1 MRLGFVRDVSETITT
16 QPFTNSHA
24 AQGWGSIG
32 ILTLA
37 SNLSWQLLAHVQ
49 IKSRGLVCWRM
60 GSRASHGEISKVLS
74 AVSTLPQ
81 PQPGLEQLL
90 PHQVL
95 PGRVLSLEEKTR
107 CYENSSSKEMVH
119 CLHPFHSFVH
129 QVPATPLV
137 STSVPG
143 GETRQ
148 IGFSARPSLYPA
160 TGLSPSK
167 RAKDNHD
174 SGDED

>member
-37 SNLSWQLLAHVQ
+37 GNLSWQLLAHVQ
-49 IKSRGLVCWRM
+49 IKSRGLVYWRM

-74 AVSTLPQ
+74 AVSALPQ

-95 PGRVLSLEEKTR
+95 PGRVLSLEEKT
-107 CYENSSSKEMVH
+107 
-119 CLHPFHSFVH
+119 
-129 QVPATPLV
+129 
-137 STSVPG
+137 
-143 GETRQ
+143 
-148 IGFSARPSLYPA
+148 
-160 TGLSPSK
+160 
-167 RAKDNHD
+167 
-174 SGDED
+174 